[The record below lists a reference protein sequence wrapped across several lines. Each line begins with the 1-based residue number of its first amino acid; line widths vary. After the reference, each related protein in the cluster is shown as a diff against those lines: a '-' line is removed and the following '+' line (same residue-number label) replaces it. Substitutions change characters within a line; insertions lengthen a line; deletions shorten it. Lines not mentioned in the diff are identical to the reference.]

1 MQARNRNR
9 VIAALA
15 IATAFSLS
23 PSIVSYWLRGTRLPS
38 PSELVL
44 LFPLIGVPLAVFT
57 AVVRWRERGSPTTF
71 RLAIGYVM
79 TAVTGALTYA
89 ALGLPNRIA
98 DPGEPM
104 LDPTTSALLGAY
116 NSLLVVGIWALV
128 YQLPTAAALARD
140 QAREREALRRS
151 AEQAR
156 LRATLEPHF
165 VVNTLN
171 AIAGLVHE
179 DPDQARERI
188 ADLGDLLR
196 DVVRLSDTTLHP
208 LADEIRWLERYTRIL
223 VARHDGRLAVR
234 WDIAPASRGVRIP
247 VLILQP
253 LVENAIQHG
262 ALRRPGG
269 GAVSIATR
277 AAGERWACTISDDG
291 PGFDAVPRPGAQG
304 LALTRRRLAA
314 EWPGATMAIATGG
327 DGTRIE
333 LAWATEAA

>member
-1 MQARNRNR
+1 MQSRNRNR
-9 VIAALA
+9 VAAALA
-15 IATAFSLS
+15 LAVAFAMS
-23 PSIVSYWLRGTRLPS
+23 PSIVGHLLRGTPLPS

-44 LFPLIGVPLAVFT
+44 LFPVIGMPLLVFT
-57 AVVRWRERGSPTTF
+57 RVVRWRERGTPSSG
-71 RLAIGYVM
+71 RLAFGCLT
-79 TAVTGALTYA
+79 TAIAGGAMYA
-89 ALGLPNRIA
+89 MFELPNRMR
-98 DPGEPM
+98 DPGEPE
-104 LDPTTSALLGAY
+104 LDRATSAFLGAY

-128 YQLPTAAALARD
+128 YQLPTAAAIARD
-140 QAREREALRRS
+140 QAREREALRRA

-196 DVVRLSDTTLHP
+196 DAVRLSDTTFHP

-223 VARHDGRLAVR
+223 VARHDGRLAVH
-234 WDIAPASRGVRIP
+234 WDLAPEARGARLP

-269 GAVSIATR
+269 GQVTIATR
-277 AAGERWACTISDDG
+277 AAGDRWTCTIADDG
-291 PGFDAVPRPGAQG
+291 PGFDAVTRPGAQG

-314 EWPGATMAIATGG
+314 EWPGATMDIATGA

-333 LAWATEAA
+333 LAWGPA